1 MLDIILLLIL
11 IASLVV
17 GVKRGFIVQA
27 IHIGSFFIA
36 LIVAYI
42 YYKPLAEKFVF
53 WIPYPGFAEGSTATL
68 ILDTLDVDRTFYRV
82 IAFAVI
88 FFVVKIALQIVGS
101 MFDFLKYIPVLGSIN
116 RLLGAMLCFVEFYIL
131 IFIGLYVIALLPLE
145 NVQTVLS
152 KSVLTEL
159 ILEKTPILTSM
170 FQNWWY
176 IYSK

>member
-116 RLLGAMLCFVEFYIL
+116 RLLGAMLCFAEFYIL

-152 KSVLTEL
+152 KSVLTGL

>member
-1 MLDIILLLIL
+1 MLDIILLFIL
-11 IASLVV
+11 VASLIV
-17 GVKRGFIVQA
+17 GAKRGFVVQA

-42 YYKPLAEKFVF
+42 YYKPLAQKFVL
-53 WIPYPGFAEGSTATL
+53 WIPYPGFTENSTATL

-82 IAFAVI
+82 IAFAII

-101 MFDFLKYIPVLGSIN
+101 MFDFLTYLPVLGSIN
-116 RLLGAMLCFVEFYIL
+116 RLLGALLCFVEFYFL
-131 IFIGLYVIALLPLE
+131 IFIGLYVFALLPLE
-145 NVQTVLS
+145 SVQGVLS
-152 KSVLTEL
+152 KSILTGI
-159 ILEKTPILTSM
+159 ILEHTPIITSM

>member
-116 RLLGAMLCFVEFYIL
+116 RLLGAMLCFAEFYIL